1 MPVVQGKYKEVELN
15 ALRRAILVERKGRY
29 ADFQGKRSTFS
40 QFMRQTAAA
49 MCRRYPA
56 EARWATILGLF
67 REYPN
72 LDVATRIAVL
82 RRAEELVETLMANP
96 QAVTLPVSKTSA
108 ASVHIEKP
116 SVSKKPAAAK
126 AVDTKVVPV

>member
-1 MPVVQGKYKEVELN
+1 MPPIQTKSKEVELN
-15 ALRRAILVERKGRY
+15 ALRRAIVVERKGRY

-40 QFMRQTAAA
+40 QFMRATAAS

-56 EARWATILGLF
+56 EARWATIRGLF

-82 RRAEELVETLMANP
+82 RRAEELLERGSPARHPL
-96 QAVTLPVSKTSA
+96 VSNSGR
-108 ASVHIEKP
+108 P
-116 SVSKKPAAAK
+116 RAAAMIGTRW
-126 AVDTKVVPV
+126 ARAGARRRGSNPYGGGR